1 MLTYELQIPMPTTH
15 PMRRPATIVP
25 PFLAEAEVGWSRSAA
40 QGRGE
45 PPDPIIVPRRIYGGR
60 TYVDYCLTSPF
71 MGVGMYFML
80 SNLVG
85 IVASVM
91 TVTRGGIKEEML
103 KEVATGTV
111 AVKTSR
117 STSLLSVGMG
127 SDQTLTHL
135 VKIECSLT
143 RGGGA

>member
-1 MLTYELQIPMPTTH
+1 
-15 PMRRPATIVP
+15 
-25 PFLAEAEVGWSRSAA
+25 
-40 QGRGE
+40 
-45 PPDPIIVPRRIYGGR
+45 
-60 TYVDYCLTSPF
+60 
-71 MGVGMYFML
+71 MYFML